1 MKSQAPE
8 HASPSQIQRLV
19 EIMARLRDKKHG
31 CPWDIE
37 QTFETILPYTL
48 EEAYEVADAIQR
60 QDMAALKEELGDLLL
75 QVVFHSQMASETGT
89 FHFEEVAEAMS
100 DKMLRRH
107 AHVFAGTDIKTAQ
120 QQTEAWEEHKKRER
134 TEKQKTSTLDDV
146 PHAFPALLRAQKLQK
161 RAAKTGFDWPTAAPI
176 FDKIEEEILEVHEAL
191 SMDSPDKI
199 EEEIGDL
206 LFAVVNLARHLNIDA
221 ESALR
226 HANHKFE
233 NRFTQMEQLAKK
245 NGQIFDALSLD
256 EQELLW
262 NTVKHA

>member
-8 HASPSQIQRLV
+8 RASKSHIQRLL
-19 EIMARLRDKKHG
+19 EIMARLRDKNDG

-75 QVVFHSQMASETGT
+75 QVVFHSQMAAEMGI
-89 FHFEEVAEAMS
+89 FNFEEVAEAVS

-107 AHVFAGTDIKTAQ
+107 PHVFAGTSIKTAEE
-120 QQTEAWEEHKKRER
+120 QTEAWEQHKKRER
-134 TEKQKTSTLDDV
+134 AEKRKNSALDDI

-161 RAAKTGFDWPTAAPI
+161 RAAKTGFDWPSANPI
-176 FDKIEEEILEVHEAL
+176 FDKIEEEILEVREAVTL
-191 SMDSPDKI
+191 ESKQKT

-206 LFAVVNLARHLNIDA
+206 LFAVVNLARHLDMDA
-221 ESALR
+221 EGALR
-226 HANHKFE
+226 QANAKFE
-233 NRFTQMEQLAKK
+233 RRFTHMELLAKQDGK
-245 NGQIFDALSLD
+245 PFEDLSLD
-256 EQELLW
+256 EQEILW
-262 NTVKHA
+262 NRVKHA